1 MDDNFCLRGK
11 RQGELKLNAKF
22 TNSKDLMT
30 SYLQEVIIRTFIVIV
45 CNGDII
51 VM

>member
-1 MDDNFCLRGK
+1 MDDNFCFRGK

-30 SYLQEVIIRTFIVIV
+30 SYLQEVITFIVIEY
-45 CNGDII
+45 NGNII